1 MFGII
6 DVNLR
11 AKTIIFLEENTE
23 AKSSRPWV
31 TQWVLLKYQ
40 KHM

>member
-1 MFGII
+1 MFRII
-6 DVNLR
+6 DVKLR

-31 TQWVLLKYQ
+31 MQWFLLKYQ